1 MLRNYNFAEI
11 LKSLSHLLFV
21 ISSKQKNA
29 AIKKFK
35 SLVELNFKAL
45 VNGKFSACTKDELQE
60 LGLEMEGSSYE
71 DD

>member
-1 MLRNYNFAEI
+1 M
-11 LKSLSHLLFV
+11 

-35 SLVELNFKAL
+35 SLVELNFKVL

-71 DD
+71 DDWENEEENHSK